1 MSSLLVR
8 QVMDVNPVTVRPDC
22 PIQDALQ
29 LMNERRIGSVL
40 ITEPPDQLVGIFTD
54 RDLIRRISTAGVN
67 WQLGPISQWMTTKPH
82 VIAPEVGWD
91 EAVGMME
98 RMRVRHLPVVQ
109 EGRLIGL
116 LSTRLLMARRTD
128 FLNRSIE
135 ARTDELRQAYD
146 QLLARDAEMLH
157 YLRTAGRL
165 QTKLLLPHAPPDWP
179 ELQWAVHY
187 APLDH
192 LGGDYYDFAT
202 PDEHHLGILIADA
215 SGHSIPAAMVAI
227 MTRFVFAEV
236 SAKTVDPG
244 DVLNNMNRRLQDL
257 TDERF
262 VTAFYGVIDRRT
274 GVFSYATA
282 GHPPPLRFNRKLGKV
297 QPLSSSGFILGIM
310 PQEVYVT
317 KQVVL
322 EPGDKICFYTDGLI
336 EARDEIGELFGVQRL
351 NQCLQTFHSLPAQEM
366 LQAIMNTQ
374 QQFSGTAALTDDL
387 TLFVMDVLAEE
398 SPE

>member
-1 MSSLLVR
+1 MSSLLDR

-22 PIQDALQ
+22 PIQAALQ

-54 RDLIRRISTAGVN
+54 RDLIRRISTAGVD
-67 WQLGPISQWMTTKPH
+67 WQRGPISQWMTTKPH

-135 ARTDELRQAYD
+135 TRTNELRQAYD

-165 QTKLLLPHAPPDWP
+165 QTKLLLPHSPPDWP

-202 PDEHHLGILIADA
+202 PEENHLGILIADA

-274 GVFSYATA
+274 GVFRYATA
-282 GHPPPLRFNRKLGKV
+282 GHPPPLRFNRKSGRV

-317 KQVVL
+317 KQVVF

-336 EARDEIGELFGVQRL
+336 EARDEIGELFGMQRL
-351 NQCLQTFHSLPAQEM
+351 IQCMQTYHALPAQEM

-387 TLFVMDVLAEE
+387 TLLVMDVLAEE

>member
-351 NQCLQTFHSLPAQEM
+351 NQCLQTFHALPAQEM